1 MQTFSTIDQLK
12 FFPFL
17 QYIRYFLQQEDRHSL
32 QSPLVY
38 NIYQGLKNY
47 RNETSPH
54 FSEIE
59 NLRQRLLRDQRVI
72 TINDLGAGSLQF
84 GSNKR
89 KVADITRYSC
99 SSKKYSLLYQYFCSL
114 TPATTVVELGTCLG
128 INSCYLA
135 EVTQGCLYTFEGA
148 EELVQI
154 ARNNIG
160 EYKNTQLILGDISKT
175 FPIFLQDQTTVDFV
189 FIDANHTYEHT
200 LSYFNQLKEKLHANS
215 VVIIGD
221 IHWSKGMEK
230 AWEEIR
236 QMEEVRLSLDFFECG
251 VLLFKENLV
260 RQHYILAY

>member
-1 MQTFSTIDQLK
+1 MK

-17 QYIRYFLQQEDRHSL
+17 QYAWYFLQREDRHSL

-38 NIYQGLKNY
+38 QIYRGLKNY
-47 RNETSPH
+47 RTHASHQFP
-54 FSEIE
+54 EIDK
-59 NLRQRLLRDQRVI
+59 LRQSLLRDQRMI

-84 GSNKR
+84 SSKER
-89 KVADITRYSC
+89 KIADIARYSC

-114 TPATTVVELGTCLG
+114 TPAKTVVELGTCLG

-135 EVTQGCLYTFEGA
+135 EVTQGHLYTFEGA

-154 ARNNIG
+154 AR
-160 EYKNTQLILGDISKT
+160 KNMDRYEKTRLILGDISKT
-175 FPIFLQDQTTVDFV
+175 FPIFLRDQQTIDFA

-200 LSYFNQLKEKLHANS
+200 LSYFNQLKEKLHADS

-230 AWEEIR
+230 AWREISS
-236 QMEEVRLSLDFFECG
+236 MEQVRLSLDFFECG
-251 VLLFKENLV
+251 VVLFKGSLDK
-260 RQHYILAY
+260 QHYILSY